1 MKTSLN
7 DIIGKCAEESGLHSY
22 MYARLGEANYL
33 MDDIKQY
40 PVLLRQFNE
49 NISETR
55 MSATRRRTTKFYFC
69 DALGK
74 AEPDTETEVQPI
86 VEKMEERAFAFI
98 NRLRSMGITVDLI
111 SNATP
116 FYGKFDVLAAGITL
130 SATLTYNICI
140 CPPSGK

>member
-1 MKTSLN
+1 MKKSIN
-7 DIIGKCAEESGLHSY
+7 EIFRECAEAEGLCPY
-22 MYARLGEANYL
+22 MYARIAEANYL
-33 MDDIKQY
+33 MDDVKQY

-49 NISETR
+49 TISETR
-55 MSATRRRTTKFYFC
+55 MSDMRRRTTTLYFC

-98 NRLRSMGITVDLI
+98 NRLRSMGLEVELV

-116 FYGKFDVLAAGITL
+116 FYGKFDALVAGVTL
-130 SATLTYNICI
+130 SATITYNIC
-140 CPPSGK
+140 

>member
-1 MKTSLN
+1 MKKSIN
-7 DIIGKCAEESGLHSY
+7 EIFRECAEAEGLCSY
-22 MYARLGEANYL
+22 MYARIAEANYL
-33 MDDIKQY
+33 MDDVKQY

-49 NISETR
+49 TISETR
-55 MSATRRRTTKFYFC
+55 MSDMRRRTTTLYFC

-98 NRLRSMGITVDLI
+98 NRMRSMGLEVELV

-116 FYGKFDVLAAGITL
+116 FYGKFDALVAGVTL
-130 SATLTYNICI
+130 SATITYNIC
-140 CPPSGK
+140 

>member
-1 MKTSLN
+1 MKKSIN
-7 DIIGKCAEESGLHSY
+7 EIFRECAEAEGLCSY
-22 MYARLGEANYL
+22 MYARIAEANYL
-33 MDDIKQY
+33 MDDVKQY

-49 NISETR
+49 TISETKL
-55 MSATRRRTTKFYFC
+55 SVTRRRTTTLYFC

-98 NRLRSMGITVDLI
+98 NRLRSMGLEVELV

-116 FYGKFDVLAAGITL
+116 FYGKFDALVAGVTL
-130 SATLTYNICI
+130 SATITYNIC
-140 CPPSGK
+140 

>member
-1 MKTSLN
+1 MKKSIN
-7 DIIGKCAEESGLHSY
+7 EIFRECAKADGMCTC
-22 MYARLGEANYL
+22 MYARIAEANYL
-33 MDDIKQY
+33 MDDVKQY

-49 NISETR
+49 TISETKL
-55 MSATRRRTTKFYFC
+55 SVTRRRTTTLYFC

-98 NRLRSMGITVDLI
+98 NRLRSMGLEVELV

-116 FYGKFDVLAAGITL
+116 FYGKFDALVAGVTL
-130 SATLTYNICI
+130 SVTITYTIC
-140 CPPSGK
+140 

>member
-1 MKTSLN
+1 MKKSIN
-7 DIIGKCAEESGLHSY
+7 EIFRECAEAEGLCSY
-22 MYARLGEANYL
+22 MYARMAEANYL
-33 MDDIKQY
+33 MDDVKQY

-49 NISETR
+49 TISETR
-55 MSATRRRTTKFYFC
+55 MSDMRRRTTTLYFC

-98 NRLRSMGITVDLI
+98 NRLRSMGLEVELV

-116 FYGKFDVLAAGITL
+116 FYGKFDALVAGVTL
-130 SATLTYNICI
+130 SATITYNIC
-140 CPPSGK
+140 

>member
-1 MKTSLN
+1 MKKSIN
-7 DIIGKCAEESGLHSY
+7 EIFRECAKADGMCTC
-22 MYARLGEANYL
+22 MYARIAEANYL
-33 MDDIKQY
+33 MDDVKQY

-49 NISETR
+49 TISETKL
-55 MSATRRRTTKFYFC
+55 SVTRCRTTTLYFC

-98 NRLRSMGITVDLI
+98 NRLRSMGLEVELV

-116 FYGKFDVLAAGITL
+116 FYGKFDALVAGGTL
-130 SATLTYNICI
+130 SATITYNIC
-140 CPPSGK
+140 

>member
-1 MKTSLN
+1 MRSLSK
-7 DIIGKCAEESGLHSY
+7 ILKECAETEGLCSY
-22 MYARLGEANYL
+22 MYARIAEANYL
-33 MDDIKQY
+33 MDDVRQY

-49 NISETR
+49 AISETR
-55 MSATRRRTTKFYFC
+55 MSATRSRTTTLYFC

-98 NRLRSMGITVDLI
+98 NRLRSMGVEVELI

-116 FYGKFDVLAAGITL
+116 FYGKFDVLVAGVTL
-130 SATLTYNICI
+130 SATMTYNIC
-140 CPPSGK
+140 

>member
-1 MKTSLN
+1 MKKSIN
-7 DIIGKCAEESGLHSY
+7 EIFRECAEADGMCTC
-22 MYARLGEANYL
+22 MYARIAEANYL
-33 MDDIKQY
+33 MDDVKQY

-49 NISETR
+49 TISETKL
-55 MSATRRRTTKFYFC
+55 SVTRRRTTTLYFC

-98 NRLRSMGITVDLI
+98 NRLRSMGLEVELV

-116 FYGKFDVLAAGITL
+116 FYGKFDALVAGVTL
-130 SATLTYNICI
+130 SATITYNIC
-140 CPPSGK
+140 

>member
-1 MKTSLN
+1 MKKSIN
-7 DIIGKCAEESGLHSY
+7 EIFRECAKADGMCTC
-22 MYARLGEANYL
+22 MYARIAEANYL
-33 MDDIKQY
+33 MDDVKQY

-49 NISETR
+49 TISETKL
-55 MSATRRRTTKFYFC
+55 SVTRCRTTTLYFC

-98 NRLRSMGITVDLI
+98 NRLRSMGLEVELV

-116 FYGKFDVLAAGITL
+116 FYGKFDALVAGVTL
-130 SATLTYNICI
+130 RATITYNIC
-140 CPPSGK
+140 

>member
-1 MKTSLN
+1 MKSLN
-7 DIIGKCAEESGLHSY
+7 KIFRECAEADGMCTC
-22 MYARLGEANYL
+22 MYARIAEANYL
-33 MDDIKQY
+33 MDDVKQY

-49 NISETR
+49 TISETKL
-55 MSATRRRTTKFYFC
+55 SVTRRRTTTLYFC

-98 NRLRSMGITVDLI
+98 NRLRSMGLEVELV

-116 FYGKFDVLAAGITL
+116 FYGKFDALVAGVTL
-130 SATLTYNICI
+130 SATITYNIC
-140 CPPSGK
+140 

>member
-1 MKTSLN
+1 MKKSIN
-7 DIIGKCAEESGLHSY
+7 EIFRECAKADGMCTC
-22 MYARLGEANYL
+22 MYARIAEANYL
-33 MDDIKQY
+33 MDDVKQY

-49 NISETR
+49 TISETKL
-55 MSATRRRTTKFYFC
+55 SVTRCRTTTLYFC

-98 NRLRSMGITVDLI
+98 NRLRSMGLEVELV

-116 FYGKFDVLAAGITL
+116 FYGKFDALVAGVTL
-130 SATLTYNICI
+130 SATITYNIC
-140 CPPSGK
+140 

>member
-1 MKTSLN
+1 MKKSIN
-7 DIIGKCAEESGLHSY
+7 EIFRECAEAEGLCTC
-22 MYARLGEANYL
+22 MYARIAEANYL
-33 MDDIKQY
+33 MDDVKQY

-49 NISETR
+49 TISETR
-55 MSATRRRTTKFYFC
+55 MSDKRRRTRTLYFC

-98 NRLRSMGITVDLI
+98 NRLRSMGLEVELV

-116 FYGKFDVLAAGITL
+116 FYGKFDALVAGVTL
-130 SATLTYNICI
+130 SATITYNIC
-140 CPPSGK
+140 

>member
-1 MKTSLN
+1 MKKSIN
-7 DIIGKCAEESGLHSY
+7 EIFRECAKADGMCTC
-22 MYARLGEANYL
+22 MYTRIAEANYL
-33 MDDIKQY
+33 MDDVKQY

-49 NISETR
+49 TISETR
-55 MSATRRRTTKFYFC
+55 MSDMRRRTTTLYFC

-98 NRLRSMGITVDLI
+98 NRLRSMGLEVELV

-116 FYGKFDVLAAGITL
+116 FYGKFDALVAGVTL
-130 SATLTYNICI
+130 SATITYNIC
-140 CPPSGK
+140 

>member
-1 MKTSLN
+1 MRSLSK
-7 DIIGKCAEESGLHSY
+7 ILKECAEAEGLCSY
-22 MYARLGEANYL
+22 MYARIAEANYL
-33 MDDIKQY
+33 MDDVKQY

-49 NISETR
+49 TISETR
-55 MSATRRRTTKFYFC
+55 MSDTRSRATKLYFC

-98 NRLRSMGITVDLI
+98 NRLRSMGLEVELV

-116 FYGKFDVLAAGITL
+116 FYGKFDALVAGVTL
-130 SATLTYNICI
+130 SATITYNIC
-140 CPPSGK
+140 

>member
-1 MKTSLN
+1 MKKSIN
-7 DIIGKCAEESGLHSY
+7 EIFRECAEAEGLCSY
-22 MYARLGEANYL
+22 MYARIAEANYL
-33 MDDIKQY
+33 MDDVKQY

-49 NISETR
+49 TISETR
-55 MSATRRRTTKFYFC
+55 MSDMRRRTTTLYFC

-98 NRLRSMGITVDLI
+98 NRLRSMGLEVELV

-116 FYGKFDVLAAGITL
+116 FYGKFDALVAGVTL
-130 SATLTYNICI
+130 SATITSNIC
-140 CPPSGK
+140 

>member
-1 MKTSLN
+1 MRSLSK
-7 DIIGKCAEESGLHSY
+7 ILKECAEAEGLCTC
-22 MYARLGEANYL
+22 MYARIAEANYL
-33 MDDIKQY
+33 MDDVKQY

-49 NISETR
+49 TISETR
-55 MSATRRRTTKFYFC
+55 MSDMRRRTTTLYFC

-98 NRLRSMGITVDLI
+98 NRLRSMGLEVELV

-116 FYGKFDVLAAGITL
+116 FYGKFDALVAGVTL
-130 SATLTYNICI
+130 SATMTYNIC
-140 CPPSGK
+140 

>member
-1 MKTSLN
+1 MRKSLSE
-7 DIIGKCAEESGLHSY
+7 ILRECAESEGLCTY
-22 MYARLGEANYL
+22 MYARIAEANYL
-33 MDDIKQY
+33 MDDVRQY

-49 NISETR
+49 TISETR

-98 NRLRSMGITVDLI
+98 NRLRSMGIEVDLI

-116 FYGKFDVLAAGITL
+116 FYGKFDVLVAGVTL
-130 SATLTYNICI
+130 SATLTYKIC
-140 CPPSGK
+140 

>member
-1 MKTSLN
+1 MKKSIN
-7 DIIGKCAEESGLHSY
+7 EIFRECAKADGMCTC
-22 MYARLGEANYL
+22 MYARIAEANYL
-33 MDDIKQY
+33 MDDVKQY

-49 NISETR
+49 TISETKL
-55 MSATRRRTTKFYFC
+55 SVTRRRTTTLYFC

-98 NRLRSMGITVDLI
+98 NRLRSMGLEVELV

-116 FYGKFDVLAAGITL
+116 FYGKFDALVAGVTL
-130 SATLTYNICI
+130 SATITYNIC
-140 CPPSGK
+140 

>member
-1 MKTSLN
+1 MKKSIN
-7 DIIGKCAEESGLHSY
+7 EIFRECAEAEGLCSY
-22 MYARLGEANYL
+22 MYARIAEANYL
-33 MDDIKQY
+33 MDDVKQY

-49 NISETR
+49 TISETR
-55 MSATRRRTTKFYFC
+55 MSDMRRRTTALYFC

-98 NRLRSMGITVDLI
+98 NRLRSMGLEVELV

-116 FYGKFDVLAAGITL
+116 FYGKFDALVAGVTL
-130 SATLTYNICI
+130 SDTIT
-140 CPPSGK
+140 